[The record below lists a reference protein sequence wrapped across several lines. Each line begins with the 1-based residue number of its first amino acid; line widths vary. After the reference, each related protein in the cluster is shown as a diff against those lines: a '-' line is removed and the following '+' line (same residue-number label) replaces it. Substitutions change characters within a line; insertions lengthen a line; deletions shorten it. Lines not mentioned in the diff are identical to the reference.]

1 MRKLVFEAGFL
12 VLAIAEN
19 SRQLMCYTLTNA
31 LCRVLLVPSEVL
43 SEEGLG
49 APLLEGPAMRKGLA
63 LTVGL

>member
-1 MRKLVFEAGFL
+1 MVFEAGFL

-19 SRQLMCYTLTNA
+19 SRRPMCYTLTNA
-31 LCRVLLVPSEVL
+31 LCRVLLVPNEVL

-49 APLLEGPAMRKGLA
+49 APLLEGPAVRKGLA